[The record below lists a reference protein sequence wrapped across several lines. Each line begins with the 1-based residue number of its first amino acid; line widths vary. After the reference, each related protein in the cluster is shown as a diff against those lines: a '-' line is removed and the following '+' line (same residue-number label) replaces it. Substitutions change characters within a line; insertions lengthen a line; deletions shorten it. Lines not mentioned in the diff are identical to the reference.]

1 MFQLF
6 LLKMPIFRSI
16 IILRHNIHPGN
27 SLYHHSYRA
36 TLQEVEARSRKL
48 RQLQQLSEL
57 HYVKAM
63 HLFVQ
68 LSMLAQALRTVLEK
82 AGLLEVG
89 VNIGKKKRK

>member
-1 MFQLF
+1 
-6 LLKMPIFRSI
+6 MPIFRSI
-16 IILRHNIHPGN
+16 ITRHNIHPGN

-36 TLQEVEARSRKL
+36 TLHEVEARSRKL

-57 HYVKAM
+57 HYVKAT

-68 LSMLAQALRTVLEK
+68 LSMLAQAFRTVLER

-89 VNIGKKKRK
+89 VNIGRKRGSKMVVLSRK